1 MGIKKRGFGAPQPT
15 SHNEG
20 LVFVSPRRRLDQT
33 WSRLWGWGE
42 GVLAACHECGR
53 SLALQKDCL
62 FFISCFFFV
71 VVSISTFLAL
81 IPSRTFI
88 DYSES

>member
-62 FFISCFFFV
+62 FFIFV